1 MADVG
6 SNNLPKSLN
15 DCLLC
20 PEFALLGAGKESE
33 PGSSDDDIAA
43 LVSAALVPG
52 LWLKIRQGR
61 IETIAREPDADLPH
75 YRLPGI
81 LAPALI
87 DTQVNGG
94 GGVLIN
100 HQPTAAGINTLTQTH
115 GLYGTGAL
123 LPTVISDN
131 LAVMSQALEGAI
143 AARQGGDDAVVG
155 IHFEG
160 PHLSLAK
167 KGCHSPAL
175 IRPIG
180 EAEFALY
187 AEAVSSLGCCMVTL
201 APEAVSPNDVARLVA
216 LGVRVSLGH
225 SNADVATVEA
235 SLAAGASG
243 FTHLFNGMSGLQ
255 GREPGMVGAALASPD
270 AYCGII
276 LDGEHVHA
284 TSANLAWRLKGTRRL
299 MLVTD
304 AMSPTGTREVS
315 FEFFGGRVHRDGM
328 VLRDEHGSLAGSV
341 LTMTAAVRQACAMLG
356 VSAAEALWMATA
368 TPAAFLGLKDRGRL
382 APNCRADF
390 VLLDDALY
398 QLGRWQAGQ
407 LVAGKEPILE

>member
-6 SNNLPKSLN
+6 SNCLPENLN
-15 DCLLC
+15 DCWLN
-20 PEFALLGAGKESE
+20 PEFALVGA
-33 PGSSDDDIAA
+33 DDAPEFGVAGNAIAA
-43 LVSAALVPG
+43 LVPDV
-52 LWLKIRQGR
+52 WLKIRQGH
-61 IETIAREPDADLPH
+61 IETISRRPDADLPQ

-81 LAPALI
+81 LAPALV

-115 GLYGTGAL
+115 GRYGTGAL

-131 LAVMSQALEGAI
+131 LAVMKQALDGAI
-143 AARQGGDDAVVG
+143 AARQGGDAAVVG

-180 EAEFALY
+180 EAEMTLY
-187 AEAVSSLGCCMVTL
+187 ADAVAALGCCMVTL
-201 APEAVSPNDVARLVA
+201 APETVEPADIARLVA

-243 FTHLFNGMSGLQ
+243 FTHLFNGMSALQ
-255 GREPGMVGAALASPD
+255 GREPGMVGAALACPE

-276 LDGEHVHA
+276 LDEEHVHA
-284 TSANLAWRLKGTRRL
+284 TSATLAWRLKGTRRL

-304 AMSPTGTREVS
+304 AMSPTGTREES
-315 FEFFGGRVHRDGM
+315 FEFFGGKVHRDGM
-328 VLRDEHGSLAGSV
+328 VLRDEQGSLAGSV

-368 TPAAFLGLKDRGRL
+368 TPAAFLGLKDIGRL
-382 APNCRADF
+382 APGNRADLL
-390 VLLDDALY
+390 LLDDALY

-407 LVAGKEPILE
+407 LVAGQEPPLD

>member
-1 MADVG
+1 MADFDG
-6 SNNLPKSLN
+6 NNLPESLN
-15 DCLLC
+15 DCWLC
-20 PEFALLGAGKESE
+20 PEFALLGADYGPEFCST
-33 PGSSDDDIAA
+33 GDAVAA
-43 LVSAALVPG
+43 LVSAALMPG

-61 IETIAREPDADLPH
+61 IEAIACEPDADLPH

-81 LAPALI
+81 LAPALV

-100 HQPTAAGINTLTQTH
+100 HQPTAAGINRLTQTH
-115 GLYGTGAL
+115 GQHGTGAL

-131 LAVMSQALEGAI
+131 VAVMRQALDGAI
-143 AARQGGDDAVVG
+143 AARQGGDEAVVG

-180 EAEFALY
+180 EAEFVLY
-187 AEAVSSLGCCMVTL
+187 AQAVSALGCCMVTL
-201 APEAVSPNDVARLVA
+201 APEAVSPNDIARLVA

-255 GREPGMVGAALASPD
+255 GREPGMVGAALTSPD

-284 TSANLAWRLKGTRRL
+284 TSATLAWRLKGSERL

-304 AMSPTGTREVS
+304 AMSPTGTREES
-315 FEFFGGRVHRDGM
+315 FDFFGGKVHRDGM

-390 VLLDDALY
+390 VLLNNALY
-398 QLGRWQAGQ
+398 QQGRWQAGQ
-407 LVAGKEPILE
+407 LVASQEPSLE